1 MDAKIQPETYKL
13 VKSTFKSLPTNM
25 MPIVTGFLG
34 KAKESG
40 AITTLGRGGSNLTA
54 SIIGAAL
61 NLKEIHVWKDVDG
74 VLTADPWIV
83 PHAKA
88 VP

>member
-1 MDAKIQPETYKL
+1 
-13 VKSTFKSLPTNM
+13 VKATFSSIPNNV

-34 KAKESG
+34 KAQDSG
-40 AITTLGRGGSNLTA
+40 AITTLGRGGSDLTA
-54 SIIGAAL
+54 SIIGASL
-61 NLKEIHVWKDVDG
+61 KLKEIHVWKDVDG

-83 PHAKA
+83 PHAKP